1 MSKKKNTTPQVSFI
15 EDCYRLYEQ
24 KMYRV
29 AYRVL
34 NDEGQA
40 EDAVSEAFIRLM
52 KKDVFFEDAKSD
64 DCKRYIIKV
73 IKNVSINI
81 YNKNKREQEL
91 IYLSDKEDTY
101 SSKRN
106 GRNYYEE
113 SDNTD
118 NIYGINEY
126 ASSLYDPASIIGNM
140 ALEEYISYLPDKY
153 YDVIDCLIYKN
164 LSVKETAKYLN
175 ISEVNVRKRFERAKA
190 MLRNRVKGEDV
201 YEQECY
207 RERNA

>member
-1 MSKKKNTTPQVSFI
+1 MSKKKNIAPNVSFI
-15 EDCYRLYEQ
+15 EECYRLYEQ

-29 AYRVL
+29 AYRIL

-52 KKDVFFEDAKSD
+52 KKDVFFEDAESD

-91 IYLSDKEDTY
+91 IYLSDREDTY
-101 SSKRN
+101 GGKIQKADYFGVSNK
-106 GRNYYEE
+106 
-113 SDNTD
+113 TD
-118 NIYGINEY
+118 NIYDIIDH
-126 ASSLYDPASIIGNM
+126 ASSLNDPASIIVNM
-140 ALEEYISYLPDKY
+140 ELEEYISYLPDKY

-164 LSVKETAKYLN
+164 LSVKETSVELN

-190 MLRNRVKGEDV
+190 MLRNRVKGECD
-201 YEQECY
+201 YEQEHY

>member
-1 MSKKKNTTPQVSFI
+1 MSKKKNSAPQISFI
-15 EDCYRLYEQ
+15 EECYRLYEQ

-29 AYRVL
+29 AYRIL

-52 KKDVFFEDAKSD
+52 KKDVFFEDTESD

-91 IYLSDKEDTY
+91 IYLSDKEDT
-101 SSKRN
+101 S
-106 GRNYYEE
+106 
-113 SDNTD
+113 
-118 NIYGINEY
+118 
-126 ASSLYDPASIIGNM
+126 SSLYDPASVIGNIE
-140 ALEEYISYLPDKY
+140 LEESISYLPDKY

-164 LSVKETAKYLN
+164 LSVKETAVELN

-190 MLRNRVKGEDV
+190 MLRNRVKGECD
-201 YEQECY
+201 YEQEHY

>member
-1 MSKKKNTTPQVSFI
+1 MSKKKNIAPNVSFI
-15 EDCYRLYEQ
+15 EECYRLYEQ
-24 KMYRV
+24 KMYRA
-29 AYRVL
+29 AYRIL

-52 KKDVFFEDAKSD
+52 KKDVFFEDAESD

-91 IYLSDKEDTY
+91 IYLSDREDTY
-101 SSKRN
+101 GGKIQKADYFGVSNK
-106 GRNYYEE
+106 
-113 SDNTD
+113 TD
-118 NIYGINEY
+118 NIYDIIDH
-126 ASSLYDPASIIGNM
+126 ASSLNDPASIIVNM
-140 ALEEYISYLPDKY
+140 ELEEYISYLPDKY

-190 MLRNRVKGEDV
+190 MLRNRVKGECD
-201 YEQECY
+201 YEQEHY